1 MNEHFEQDAK
11 KFKKVEEHVSAAFL
25 GGQNSY
31 SHLAAISFFGS
42 VGIELK
48 SSPSISGLFQLVSNN
63 ETDFSV
69 VPSESAASGS
79 IAGVI
84 DHLLLSSSKGIEI
97 MAEKRVVEKNA
108 LSAWPGVTEQEIGRV
123 FGHAHH
129 LSGCETYLLLL
140 DRRRQS
146 LGLPAIERVVC
157 ADSSTAAK
165 KVASEGAVNGS
176 DAAAATRVK
185 LQLKALDCE
194 CCFLTSDQIF
204 LLRPDTSSS
213 EKRARLERTKKCV
226 YSDNSDSNSNSTASE
241 RASP

>member
-146 LGLPAIERVVC
+146 LGLPATRKSEQDWSVRKNAFIPT
-157 ADSSTAAK
+157 TATATATAQP
-165 KVASEGAVNGS
+165 ASEH
-176 DAAAATRVK
+176 
-185 LQLKALDCE
+185 
-194 CCFLTSDQIF
+194 
-204 LLRPDTSSS
+204 RPDLRKRSWSSN
-213 EKRARLERTKKCV
+213 ALELVFCHAPHQHPAPRDK
-226 YSDNSDSNSNSTASE
+226 ASHH
-241 RASP
+241 RYV